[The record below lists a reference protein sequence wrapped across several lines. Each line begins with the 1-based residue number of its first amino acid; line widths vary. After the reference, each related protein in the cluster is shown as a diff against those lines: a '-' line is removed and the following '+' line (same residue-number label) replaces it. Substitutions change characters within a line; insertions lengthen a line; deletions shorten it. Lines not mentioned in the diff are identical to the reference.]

1 MKTFLLISFFSFIL
15 PSLRLADISPVDED
29 GSVSFTVKNLGINTS
44 GEIKGLK
51 GSIQWDEAN
60 VSKSSMNVSVDVS
73 TINTGIEMR
82 DSHLKKAEYFDA
94 DKFPQI
100 SFKSSAVTAT
110 SVSGTL
116 TIKGV
121 SKNISFPYTVKKSN
135 DGYLFEGSFSI
146 DRKDFGV
153 GGSFTTISNNVD
165 VQLHVM
171 AK

>member
-15 PSLRLADISPVDED
+15 PSFQMVNITPVDED

-51 GSIQWDEAN
+51 GSIQWDQAN

-100 SFKSSAVTAT
+100 SFKSSAINAT

-165 VQLHVM
+165 VQLRVK